1 MVGREV
7 QESRVTDFA
16 GDPQAVMLEVRD
28 VSDDMLKGIDFQV
41 RRGEILGFSGLVGA
55 GRTEL
60 MEAIFG
66 IRKPRTGEVL
76 IEGWPVTIRSAID
89 AIKANLGFVTED
101 RKETGLVLCRD
112 IGENSNYV
120 FWQKGRGFFKQ
131 RAVSAANAKRMIDRL
146 GIRCSSPRQLVSNL
160 SGGNQ
165 QKVALAKWLLSGAR
179 ILVLDEP
186 TRGVDV
192 GARQELY
199 RIIKELAAEG
209 VAIVIVS
216 SDLPEILTICER
228 VIVMHEGKITGEL
241 KSSEL
246 SETRSCTSRPTF
258 RRESDM
264 EAEEKRADSRLL
276 QMVKNIWRNYS
287 IVLMFVAI
295 LIICGIFA
303 PRFLRPQNLLNIL
316 RNTSIVGSI
325 ALGMTFVIIAGGIDL
340 SSGPVL
346 ATSGAVLIFLQ
357 RMVNPDG
364 SPMVPLPLAILACC
378 AVAVAFGLLNGVVIT
393 KAKLPPF
400 IVTLAVGIIA
410 RSITMYVCRGATIMG
425 NNIPQFTQIGSGSL
439 LGIPIPFI
447 VVIVMAVLFHI
458 FLTRTKYGTYVFAV
472 GGNENAARYSG
483 IKVDRVRI
491 ITYMLVGLCRD
502 RRHRRRC
509 PVAAPRP
516 PRAASTSSRP
526 SRPSSSAAQPSPA
539 DGAGWS
545 APLSVSLSWESST
558 T

>member
-1 MVGREV
+1 
-7 QESRVTDFA
+7 
-16 GDPQAVMLEVRD
+16 
-28 VSDDMLKGIDFQV
+28 
-41 RRGEILGFSGLVGA
+41 
-55 GRTEL
+55 
-60 MEAIFG
+60 
-66 IRKPRTGEVL
+66 
-76 IEGWPVTIRSAID
+76 
-89 AIKANLGFVTED
+89 
-101 RKETGLVLCRD
+101 
-112 IGENSNYV
+112 
-120 FWQKGRGFFKQ
+120 
-131 RAVSAANAKRMIDRL
+131 
-146 GIRCSSPRQLVSNL
+146 
-160 SGGNQ
+160 
-165 QKVALAKWLLSGAR
+165 
-179 ILVLDEP
+179 
-186 TRGVDV
+186 
-192 GARQELY
+192 
-199 RIIKELAAEG
+199 
-209 VAIVIVS
+209 
-216 SDLPEILTICER
+216 
-228 VIVMHEGKITGEL
+228 
-241 KSSEL
+241 
-246 SETRSCTSRPTF
+246 
-258 RRESDM
+258 M

-276 QMVKNIWRNYS
+276 QLGKNIWRNYS

-325 ALGMTFVIIAGGIDL
+325 ALGMTFVIIAGGMDL

-364 SPMVPLPLAILACC
+364 SPLVPLPLAILACC

-491 ITYMLVGLCRD
+491 ITYMLVGLCTGIAATMEMSRMAA
-502 RRHRRRC
+502 
-509 PVAAPRP
+509 VAA
-516 PRAASTSSRP
+516 ATSGSQYEFEAITAVIVGGTALSGGRG
-526 SRPSSSAAQPSPA
+526 RLLGTIVGFIILGIVNNMMIMLNISPYLS
-539 DGAGWS
+539 GAVKG
-545 APLSVSLSWESST
+545 AVILFAVLMQRRER
-558 T
+558 